1 MNGNHLKSH
10 KQFKKQK
17 KLIDR
22 NKHYTTFYRN
32 KMILT
37 TKNELIFFV
46 VKTYPVIL
54 TLCCQTHVTY
64 DTVEGLVNNAP
75 TQIMTKSNWKQL
87 LHCKRKTVP

>member
-1 MNGNHLKSH
+1 MAWTVIIWKAINNLKN
-10 KQFKKQK
+10 KK

-37 TKNELIFFV
+37 TKNELNFFC

-64 DTVEGLVNNAP
+64 DTVEGLVNNTP
-75 TQIMTKSNWKQL
+75 TQIMIKFKLETITTL
-87 LHCKRKTVP
+87 

>member
-1 MNGNHLKSH
+1 MACTVIIWKAINNLKN
-10 KQFKKQK
+10 KK

-37 TKNELIFFV
+37 TKNELNFFC

-64 DTVEGLVNNAP
+64 DTVEELVNNTP
-75 TQIMTKSNWKQL
+75 TLMIKFKLETITTL
-87 LHCKRKTVP
+87 